1 MPVTGVRLYD
11 GCGLSRADLIPP
23 ETLTR
28 LVAAAAGPD
37 RPALRPLF
45 AGLPIA
51 GLTGTLAP
59 RFADRTTRIGAGIVR
74 AKTGTLAGVDTLAGT
89 TLDADG
95 RLLAFA
101 FMASHP
107 TATSPPGREQ
117 VDRAA
122 AVVTACGC

>member
-1 MPVTGVRLYD
+1 MSGVRLYD
-11 GCGLSRADLIPP
+11 GSGLARADLIPP
-23 ETLTR
+23 QTLTR
-28 LVAAAAGPD
+28 LVAAAAGTAH
-37 RPALRPLF
+37 PALRSLF

-51 GLTGTLAP
+51 GLTGTLTP
-59 RFADRTTRIGAGIVR
+59 RFADPTTRVGAGIVR
-74 AKTGTLAGVDTLAGT
+74 AKTGTLAGVNTLAGT

-107 TATSPPGREQ
+107 TATSAPGREQ

-122 AVVTACGC
+122 AVVTACGCG